1 MYLTHTVV
9 ETKIFVHFSHPRRLE
24 GFAKKAIVDIINV
37 VLGRTFKGRCQTRTI
52 ILFLLDPPNSTSDHS
67 KLLGMLPLNLW
78 CKFYLKLESPL
89 FSYSILQELG
99 MYPAGAAPS

>member
-1 MYLTHTVV
+1 MIGIPPKVAPKSDAIPSFLRSTFYVTHTVV

-24 GFAKKAIVDIINV
+24 RFAKKAIVDIIV

-67 KLLGMLPLNLW
+67 KLLGMLPLNL
-78 CKFYLKLESPL
+78 
-89 FSYSILQELG
+89 
-99 MYPAGAAPS
+99 